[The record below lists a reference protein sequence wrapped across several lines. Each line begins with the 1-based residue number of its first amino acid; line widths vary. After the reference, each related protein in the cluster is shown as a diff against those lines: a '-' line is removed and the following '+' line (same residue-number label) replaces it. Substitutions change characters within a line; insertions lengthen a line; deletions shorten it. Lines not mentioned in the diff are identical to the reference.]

1 MSSLKEKSQVFIIG
15 LLVGLLV
22 AGGFFVF
29 KLDDYFQE
37 LNFYKRFAETFQ
49 SEKAVEPSASV
60 SEVSP
65 VAKNTS
71 KSNKKKAV
79 TVTSNITEEEK
90 KDTVIASGNDSAV
103 FLRSDSDEIVVK
115 KDEMVGSKT
124 FEVVNLNPAANKP
137 NGKDSLL
144 QKVSGIKDDRMNGK
158 QMFNVEFWKSPLN
171 YRGYKMSKYKI
182 VLYGVDPDDVIKL
195 YRLDEMIYLK
205 NNAIVYELSPTGD
218 FTSYERITDEQIL
231 NKLK

>member
-49 SEKAVEPSASV
+49 SEKSVEPSTSV
-60 SEVSP
+60 SEASP
-65 VAKNTS
+65 SSTSTHKN
-71 KSNKKKAV
+71 NKKKMV
-79 TVTSNITEEEK
+79 SVSSNITEEEK
-90 KDTVIASGNDSAV
+90 KDTNLYSANDSAV
-103 FLRSDSDEIVVK
+103 FVKTASDEIVVK
-115 KDEMVGSKT
+115 KDEMLTSKT
-124 FEVVNLNPAANKP
+124 YEVINLSPASNKP

-158 QMFNVEFWKSPLN
+158 QMFNVEFWTSPLN

-182 VLYGVDPDDVIKL
+182 VLYGVDPDDAIKL
-195 YRLDEMIYLK
+195 YRLEDMIYMK

-218 FTSYERITDEQIL
+218 FSSYERITDELIL

>member
-49 SEKAVEPSASV
+49 SEKQVEPSATV
-60 SEVSP
+60 SEASQ
-65 VAKNTS
+65 AATNTS
-71 KSNKKKAV
+71 KSNKKKSV
-79 TVTSNITEEEK
+79 TVTSNITEEEQ
-90 KDTVIASGNDSAV
+90 KDTVISSGNDSAV

-115 KDEMVGSKT
+115 KDEMISSKT
-124 FEVVNLNPAANKP
+124 FEVVNLSPATNKP

-158 QMFNVEFWKSPLN
+158 QMFNVEFWTSPLN

-182 VLYGVDPDDVIKL
+182 VLYGVDPNDVIKL
-195 YRLDEMIYLK
+195 YRIDEMIYLK

>member
-49 SEKAVEPSASV
+49 SEKKVEPSASV
-60 SEVSP
+60 SEASP
-65 VAKNTS
+65 AATNTS
-71 KSNKKKAV
+71 KNNKKKAV
-79 TVTSNITEEEK
+79 VHSSNITEEEI
-90 KDTVIASGNDSAV
+90 KDTLISSANDSAV
-103 FLRSDSDEIVVK
+103 FLRSSSDEIVVK
-115 KDEMVGSKT
+115 KDEMISSKT
-124 FEVVNLNPAANKP
+124 FEVVNLSPAAKP

-158 QMFNVEFWKSPLN
+158 QMFNVEFWTSPLN

-182 VLYGVDPDDVIKL
+182 VLYGVDPNDAIKL

-231 NKLK
+231 TKLK